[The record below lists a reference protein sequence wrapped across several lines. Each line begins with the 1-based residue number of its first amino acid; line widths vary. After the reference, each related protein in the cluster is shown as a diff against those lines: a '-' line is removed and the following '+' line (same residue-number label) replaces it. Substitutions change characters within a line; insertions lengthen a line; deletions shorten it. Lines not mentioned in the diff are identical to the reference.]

1 MHPADFAGTVGAFT
15 VELTHMFVPVKSLMA
30 VVTLATVADDTINN
44 THHSNGHNLFFFFF
58 FFDLKK
64 LLEQTVGVRHEIMC
78 RVFESSCKL
87 QKRS

>member
-1 MHPADFAGTVGAFT
+1 MCPADFVEAVGAFT
-15 VELTHMFVPVKSLMA
+15 VQLTHMFIPVKSLAAAEML
-30 VVTLATVADDTINN
+30 TTVADNTINN